1 MPSDGVEDLELLLLL
16 NSLSFSNM
24 DFCDRDLGGG
34 SVGGACL
41 DRTSPLT
48 GETVEVEVFLE
59 LRDLFL
65 KGLLL
70 ELG

>member
-1 MPSDGVEDLELLLLL
+1 MPSGGVEDLELLLLL
-16 NSLSFSNM
+16 KSFSFSNM
-24 DFCDRDLGGG
+24 DFCGRDFGGG

-48 GETVEVEVFLE
+48 VEVE
-59 LRDLFL
+59 LFL
-65 KGLLL
+65 VLKDLLLQGLLL

>member
-1 MPSDGVEDLELLLLL
+1 MEDLEPLLLL

-34 SVGGACL
+34 SVGSACL
-41 DRTSPLT
+41 EGTSPLS
-48 GETVEVEVFLE
+48 GETVEVDVFLA
-59 LRDLFL
+59 LRDLL
-65 KGLLL
+65 LQGLLL

>member
-1 MPSDGVEDLELLLLL
+1 
-16 NSLSFSNM
+16 M

-41 DRTSPLT
+41 DGTSPLI
-48 GETVEVEVFLE
+48 GETVEVEVILA
-59 LRDLFL
+59 LRDLL
-65 KGLLL
+65 LQGLLL

>member
-1 MPSDGVEDLELLLLL
+1 MEDLEPLLLL

-24 DFCDRDLGGG
+24 DFWGVSDLGGG

-41 DRTSPLT
+41 EGTSPLT
-48 GETVEVEVFLE
+48 GETVEVDVFLV
-59 LRDLFL
+59 LRDLL
-65 KGLLL
+65 LQGLLL